1 MSDSLRGVIY
11 MLLATFVFALMT
23 VFVKL
28 VPNIP
33 VLEIIFFRAVFS
45 IAVCLYSLLRAR
57 IPVLGKNK
65 PILILRGLA
74 GVIALS
80 LNYYLIQVVPLAA
93 ASTLVYLA
101 PIFTTILGIFFV
113 KEKVSPLQFL
123 FFALSFSGV
132 LVIQGFDNRISLLH
146 LFVGISASAL
156 MGLAYNCV
164 RKLSSSEHPLVIM
177 FYFPLLCL
185 PVSGLWIIF
194 GWVMPQGLEWV
205 YLAMA
210 GLTSQIAQYYL
221 TRAYQIAEIATV
233 SIVNYTS
240 IIYTIALGFIIFDET
255 FNSMTYLGMAL
266 VCAGVIINVL
276 YKTRTVRL
284 TEKVETVV

>member
-28 VPNIP
+28 LPNIP

-45 IAVCLYSLLRAR
+45 IVACLYSLLKAR
-57 IPVLGKNK
+57 VPVFGNNK
-65 PILILRGLA
+65 PILIIRGLA
-74 GVIALS
+74 GVSALS
-80 LNYYLIQVVPLAA
+80 MNYYLIQVVPLAA
-93 ASTLVYLA
+93 ASTLTYLS
-101 PIFTTILGIFFV
+101 PIFTTILGVFFV

-123 FFALSFSGV
+123 FFALSFSGI
-132 LVIQGFDNRISLLH
+132 LVIQGFDNRISLFH
-146 LFVGISASAL
+146 LMVGLTTSMV

-164 RKLSSSEHPLVIM
+164 RKLSSTEHPLVIM

-185 PVSGLWIIF
+185 PVTGLWMVFNWTMPF
-194 GWVMPQGLEWV
+194 GREWI
-205 YLAMA
+205 YLAMV
-210 GLTSQIAQYYL
+210 GLTSQVAQYYL
-221 TRAYQIAEIATV
+221 TCAYQIAEIGTV

-240 IIYTIALGFIIFDET
+240 IIYTITLGFIIFGER

-276 YKTRTVRL
+276 YKARVTQQ
-284 TEKVETVV
+284 KKMETVL

>member
-1 MSDSLRGVIY
+1 MSDSLRGVIF

-28 VPNIP
+28 LPNIP
-33 VLEIIFFRAVFS
+33 VLEIIFFRAIFS
-45 IAVCLYSLLRAR
+45 VVVCLYSLLKAR
-57 IPVLGKNK
+57 IPIFGNNK
-65 PILILRGLA
+65 AILIIRGLA
-74 GVIALS
+74 GVTALS
-80 LNYYLIQVVPLAA
+80 MNYYLIQVVPLAA
-93 ASTLVYLA
+93 ASTLTYLA

-123 FFALSFSGV
+123 FFALSFSGI
-132 LVIQGFDNRISLLH
+132 LVIQGFDNRISLFH
-146 LFVGISASAL
+146 LMLGISTSMV

-164 RKLSSSEHPLVIM
+164 RKLSTTEHPLVIM

-185 PVSGLWIIF
+185 PVTGLWIVF
-194 GWVMPQGLEWV
+194 NLTMPLGREWFYLVMV
-205 YLAMA
+205 
-210 GLTSQIAQYYL
+210 GLTSQVAQYYL

-240 IIYTIALGFIIFDET
+240 IIYTITLGLIIFGES

-276 YKTRTVRL
+276 YKTRL
-284 TEKVETVV
+284 TRQEKMETTL

>member
-28 VPNIP
+28 LPNIP

-45 IAVCLYSLLRAR
+45 IAACLYSLLRAR
-57 IPVLGKNK
+57 VPVLGKNK

-113 KEKVSPLQFL
+113 KEKVSPLQFF
-123 FFALSFSGV
+123 FFALSFCGV

-164 RKLSSSEHPLVIM
+164 RKLSSTEHPLVIM

-185 PVSGLWIIF
+185 PVTGLWIIF
-194 GWVMPQGLEWV
+194 NWVMPQGLEWI
-205 YLAMA
+205 YLAMV

-240 IIYTIALGFIIFDET
+240 IIYTIVLGFMIFGET

>member
-1 MSDSLRGVIY
+1 MSDSLRGALF

-28 VPNIP
+28 LPTIP

-45 IAVCLYSLLRAR
+45 IVACLYSLLKAR
-57 IPVLGKNK
+57 IPVFGNNK
-65 PILILRGLA
+65 LILIIRGIA
-74 GVIALS
+74 GVTALS
-80 LNYYLIQVVPLAA
+80 MNYYLIQVVPLAA
-93 ASTLVYLA
+93 ASTLLYLA

-113 KEKVSPLQFL
+113 KEKVSPMQFF
-123 FFALSFSGV
+123 FFALSFSGIV
-132 LVIQGFDNRISLLH
+132 VIQGFDSRISLFH
-146 LFVGISASAL
+146 LFVGITTSMV

-164 RKLSSSEHPLVIM
+164 RKLSTTEHPLVIM

-185 PVSGLWIIF
+185 PVTGLWVILK
-194 GWVMPQGLEWV
+194 WEMPLGIEWF
-205 YLAMA
+205 YLAMV
-210 GLTSQIAQYYL
+210 GLTSQVAQYYL
-221 TRAYQIAEIATV
+221 TRAYQITDIATV

-240 IIYTIALGFIIFDET
+240 IIYTIALGFIIFGES

-276 YKTRTVRL
+276 YKTRATRL
-284 TEKVETVV
+284 KNMETVL

>member
-205 YLAMA
+205 YLAMV

>member
-1 MSDSLRGVIY
+1 MSDSLRGVIF

-28 VPNIP
+28 LPNIP
-33 VLEIIFFRAVFS
+33 VLEIIFFRAIFS
-45 IAVCLYSLLRAR
+45 IVVCLYGLLKAR
-57 IPVLGKNK
+57 IPVFGNNK
-65 PILILRGLA
+65 TILVIRGLA
-74 GVIALS
+74 GVTALS
-80 LNYYLIQVVPLAA
+80 MNYYLIQVVPLAA
-93 ASTLVYLA
+93 ASTLTYLS

-123 FFALSFSGV
+123 FFALSFSGI
-132 LVIQGFDNRISLLH
+132 LVIQGFDNRISLFH
-146 LFVGISASAL
+146 LMLGISTSMV

-164 RKLSSSEHPLVIM
+164 RKLSSTEHPLVIM

-185 PVSGLWIIF
+185 PVTGIWIVFNWTMPF
-194 GWVMPQGLEWV
+194 GREWF
-205 YLAMA
+205 YLIMV
-210 GLTSQIAQYYL
+210 GLTSQVAQYYL

-233 SIVNYTS
+233 SIISYTS
-240 IIYTIALGFIIFDET
+240 IIYTITLGFIFFGEN

-276 YKTRTVRL
+276 YKSRVTRQ
-284 TEKVETVV
+284 EKMETVL

>member
-1 MSDSLRGVIY
+1 MSDSLRGVIF
-11 MLLATFVFALMT
+11 MLLAAFVFALMT

-28 VPNIP
+28 LPNIP
-33 VLEIIFFRAVFS
+33 VLEIIFFRAIFS
-45 IAVCLYSLLRAR
+45 VVVCLYSLLKAR
-57 IPVLGKNK
+57 IPIFGNNK
-65 PILILRGLA
+65 AILIIRGLA
-74 GVIALS
+74 GVTALS
-80 LNYYLIQVVPLAA
+80 MNYYLIQVVPLAA
-93 ASTLVYLA
+93 ASTLTYLA

-123 FFALSFSGV
+123 FFALSFSGI
-132 LVIQGFDNRISLLH
+132 LVIQGFDNRISLFH
-146 LFVGISASAL
+146 LMLGISTSMV

-164 RKLSSSEHPLVIM
+164 RKLSTTEHPLVII

-185 PVSGLWIIF
+185 PVTGLWIVF
-194 GWVMPQGLEWV
+194 NFTMPLGREWFYLVMV
-205 YLAMA
+205 
-210 GLTSQIAQYYL
+210 GLTSQVAQYYL

-240 IIYTIALGFIIFDET
+240 IIYTITLGLIIFGES

-276 YKTRTVRL
+276 YKTRL
-284 TEKVETVV
+284 TRQEKMETTL

>member
-28 VPNIP
+28 LPNIP

-45 IAVCLYSLLRAR
+45 IVACLYSLIKAR
-57 IPVLGKNK
+57 VPVFGNNK
-65 PILILRGLA
+65 PILIIRGIA
-74 GVIALS
+74 GVSALS
-80 LNYYLIQVVPLAA
+80 MNYYLIQVVPLAA
-93 ASTLVYLA
+93 ASTLTYLS
-101 PIFTTILGIFFV
+101 PIFTTILGVFFV

-123 FFALSFSGV
+123 FFALSFSGI
-132 LVIQGFDNRISLLH
+132 LLIQGFDNRISLFH
-146 LFVGISASAL
+146 LMVGLTTSMV

-164 RKLSSSEHPLVIM
+164 RKLSSTEHPLVIM

-185 PVSGLWIIF
+185 PVTGLWMVFNWTMPF
-194 GWVMPQGLEWV
+194 GREWI
-205 YLAMA
+205 YLAMV
-210 GLTSQIAQYYL
+210 GLTSQVAQYYL

-240 IIYTIALGFIIFDET
+240 IIYTITLGFIIFGES
-255 FNSMTYLGMAL
+255 FNSMTYLGMGL

-276 YKTRTVRL
+276 YKTRVTQQ
-284 TEKVETVV
+284 KKMETVV

>member
-146 LFVGISASAL
+146 LFIGISASAL

-194 GWVMPQGLEWV
+194 GWVMPQGLEWA
-205 YLAMA
+205 YLAMV

>member
-1 MSDSLRGVIY
+1 MSDSLRGVIF

-28 VPNIP
+28 LPNIP
-33 VLEIIFFRAVFS
+33 VLEIIFFRAIFS
-45 IAVCLYSLLRAR
+45 VAVCLYSLLKAR
-57 IPVLGKNK
+57 IPIFGNNK
-65 PILILRGLA
+65 AILIIRGLA
-74 GVIALS
+74 GVTALS
-80 LNYYLIQVVPLAA
+80 MNYYLIQVVPLAA
-93 ASTLVYLA
+93 ASTLTYLA

-123 FFALSFSGV
+123 FFALSFSGI
-132 LVIQGFDNRISLLH
+132 LVIQGFDNRISLFH
-146 LFVGISASAL
+146 LVLGISTSMV

-164 RKLSSSEHPLVIM
+164 RKLSTTEHPLVIM

-185 PVSGLWIIF
+185 PVTGLWIVF
-194 GWVMPQGLEWV
+194 NWTMPLGREWFYLVMV
-205 YLAMA
+205 
-210 GLTSQIAQYYL
+210 GLTSQVAQYYL

-240 IIYTIALGFIIFDET
+240 IIYTITLGLIIFGES

-276 YKTRTVRL
+276 YKTRLIRQ
-284 TEKVETVV
+284 EKMETTL